1 MPKKKVFLADVII
14 LQFFFVC
21 REILSPVIQVQFF
34 KNLVHHGKEIEDK
47 NKWVLKLIE
56 AVAIL
61 PQEFCNIKASLKVD
75 AQYPKYIKNLGN

>member
-1 MPKKKVFLADVII
+1 MSLFCRFI
-14 LQFFFVC
+14 VC
-21 REILSPVIQVQFF
+21 REILSPVIQFF
-34 KNLVHHGKEIEDK
+34 KNPVQHGKEIEDK

-75 AQYPKYIKNLGN
+75 AKYPKYIKNLGN

>member
-1 MPKKKVFLADVII
+1 MSLFCRFI
-14 LQFFFVC
+14 VC
-21 REILSPVIQVQFF
+21 REILSPVIQFF
-34 KNLVHHGKEIEDK
+34 KNLVQHGKEIEDK

-75 AQYPKYIKNLGN
+75 AKYPKYIKNLGN